1 MWFPVLAKI
10 VQDIFSVCASST
22 PSEAEFSKTGK
33 VANPWR
39 NSLGYKATQATLCL
53 KSWYVMPELRDFE
66 LLGQ

>member
-22 PSEAEFSKTGK
+22 PSEAGK

-39 NSLGYKATQATLCL
+39 NSLGYKVTQATLCS
-53 KSWYVMPELRDFE
+53 KFWYVMPELRAYEF
-66 LLGQ
+66 LGQ